1 VKIVSTLP
9 RTRNDKIEIKISP
22 TLFMLKDKVRYTL
35 MRSATAIEVDAA
47 AA

>member
-9 RTRNDKIEIKISP
+9 RTRNDKIKIKISP
-22 TLFMLKDKVRYTL
+22 TLLMLKDKGRYTL
-35 MRSATAIEVDAA
+35 MRSATAIEGDAA

>member
-1 VKIVSTLP
+1 MIKL
-9 RTRNDKIEIKISP
+9 KIKISP
-22 TLFMLKDKVRYTL
+22 TLLMMKDRVRYTL